1 MADTSS
7 KTILKRILKQL
18 KGYKI
23 LLAATILFALI
34 TVAGTLAVPVFF
46 GQVIDLL
53 DIEKFPQID
62 FKQIFDKFIIIGAII
77 GVTCVA
83 QWLMGVVNNRITFH
97 IVKDIREEAFAN
109 IQRLPLK
116 FIDAHS
122 YGDIVGRNIAD
133 VDQFADGLLMGFTQ
147 LFTGVLTILGTLV
160 IMFVLNWI
168 IALIVFVLTPLSL
181 FVAKFIASRTF

>member
-83 QWLMGVVNNRITFH
+83 QWLMGVVNVPYCKGYTRRS
-97 IVKDIREEAFAN
+97 VC
-109 IQRLPLK
+109 
-116 FIDAHS
+116 
-122 YGDIVGRNIAD
+122 
-133 VDQFADGLLMGFTQ
+133 
-147 LFTGVLTILGTLV
+147 
-160 IMFVLNWI
+160 
-168 IALIVFVLTPLSL
+168 
-181 FVAKFIASRTF
+181 

>member
-181 FVAKFIASRTF
+181 FVAKFIASSI